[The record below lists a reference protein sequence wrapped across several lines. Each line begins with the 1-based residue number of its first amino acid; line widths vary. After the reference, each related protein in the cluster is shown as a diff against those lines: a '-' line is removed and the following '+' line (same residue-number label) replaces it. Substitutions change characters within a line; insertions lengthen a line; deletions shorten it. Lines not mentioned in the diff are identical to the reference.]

1 MPKQHWSIVT
11 ISTCFQGVLGQLV
24 PTSQKVYL
32 SDNLS
37 LLVKCPRLLRPQCG
51 NLIANVVHLMIRTS
65 IVASLGID
73 QQPGGLWHR
82 ESCAKFRTE
91 FDGSVSNNRI
101 NLGMCPSQF
110 RCRSHDPALYHNAEV
125 DQPLAISIFIHFNSQ
140 AFFIIHLNACG
151 FSIFIQCPGI
161 L

>member
-1 MPKQHWSIVT
+1 MPKQDWSIVT

-51 NLIANVVHLMIRTS
+51 NLIANVVHLKIRTS

-73 QQPGGLWHR
+73 QQPGGCGIVR
-82 ESCAKFRTE
+82 VVRNSA
-91 FDGSVSNNRI
+91 
-101 NLGMCPSQF
+101 PS
-110 RCRSHDPALYHNAEV
+110 SMDPFQTIGLT
-125 DQPLAISIFIHFNSQ
+125 
-140 AFFIIHLNACG
+140 
-151 FSIFIQCPGI
+151 
-161 L
+161 